1 VASPPR
7 LRVVDDPGAIGD
19 GVPNEGVVK
28 SARRVIE
35 VFEFFADRRR
45 PATVGEVAE
54 ALGYPQSSTS
64 VLMRSLVRLRYL
76 DYDRETRRFVPTVR
90 VALLG
95 GWIHDQLFSDVS
107 LLRMMQR
114 LRDEAGG
121 PETAVLLG
129 MQNGI
134 YVQYI
139 HVLQPQ
145 PPRRFYVTPG
155 SLRPLCRAAIGRVLL
170 SLKPDVEVL
179 SLVRR
184 INSEERDPEKRI
196 RPTELLG
203 ELDLIRQQGYAYT
216 EGTVIPGSGVI
227 AMEVPTPPGQPPM
240 ALGIGSSIEYL
251 RAERD
256 HVVSILSAALEPY
269 YQSRGRQRR

>member
-1 VASPPR
+1 MME
-7 LRVVDDPGAIGD
+7 DPGAIGD
-19 GVPNEGVVK
+19 GVSNEGVVK

-54 ALGYPQSSTS
+54 VLGYPQSSTS

-76 DYDRETRRFVPTVR
+76 DYDRDSRRFVPTVR

-95 GWIHDQLFSDVS
+95 GWVHDQLFSDVS
-107 LLRMMQR
+107 LLRLMQQ
-114 LRDEAGG
+114 LRE
-121 PETAVLLG
+121 ETGDPNTSILLG
-129 MQNGI
+129 MQNDI

-139 HVLQPQ
+139 HVLQSH
-145 PPRRFYVTPG
+145 PPVRFYVTPG

-179 SLVRR
+179 ALVRR
-184 INSEERDPEKRI
+184 INAEEREAEKRI
-196 RPTELLG
+196 RPTELLA
-203 ELDLIRQQGYAYT
+203 ELDRVRQQGYAYT
-216 EGTVIPGSGVI
+216 EGTVMPGTGVI
-227 AMEVPTPPGQPPM
+227 AMEVPTPAGQPPM
-240 ALGIGSSIEYL
+240 ALGIGSSIEHL
-251 RAERD
+251 RSARE
-256 HVVSILSAALEPY
+256 HLVNILGAALEPY